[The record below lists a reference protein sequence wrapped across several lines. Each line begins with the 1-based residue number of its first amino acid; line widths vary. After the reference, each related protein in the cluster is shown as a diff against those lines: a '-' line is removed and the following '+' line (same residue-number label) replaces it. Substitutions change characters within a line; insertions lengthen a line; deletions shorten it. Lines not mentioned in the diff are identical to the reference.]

1 MNNVQLLLFGSVI
14 ETVPLL
20 NFKRLVP
27 GEVRRLCHVTAEND
41 NAHWKSYT
49 YDACGL
55 ISPGVVEQFAR
66 WIIHGDLR
74 FLATTVSNNNEMYNA
89 LEICTFIKESE
100 YLDEMIDTWLWWLR
114 DECLPG
120 SLNVD
125 RLRPGGYRSLDGT
138 VFELICALVLWHDG
152 ETIIV
157 QRQLDLHYGH
167 LVCKRVPELST
178 LYFTKKEPK
187 DPLELS
193 DKEFCQQYHAHN
205 DSNSPCYKD
214 MRASEDT

>member
-27 GEVRRLCHVTAEND
+27 GEVRRLCHVTAEKD
-41 NAHWKSYT
+41 NAIWKSYT
-49 YDACGL
+49 YDASGL
-55 ISPGVVEQFAR
+55 SHLRVVGQFAR
-66 WIIHGDLR
+66 WIEHGDLQ
-74 FLATTVSNNNEMYNA
+74 FLATTVSDHDEMYNA
-89 LEICTFIKESE
+89 LAICLFIKESD
-100 YLDEMIDTWLWWLR
+100 YQDEMVDTWMWWLR
-114 DECLPG
+114 DESLPG

-125 RLRPGGYRSLDGT
+125 RLRQDGFEGLDGT
-138 VFELICALVLWHDG
+138 VFELMCALVLWHDG
-152 ETIIV
+152 EIIVV

-167 LVCKRVPELST
+167 LVCKRVFGLST

-205 DSNSPCYKD
+205 DSNSPCYRTK
-214 MRASEDT
+214 RASEDA